1 MRTTLLD
8 EVNTALSEARKY
20 GLEAEV
26 VTEFIEQYE
35 IACKAEGAAAT
46 MWPTAVIWDASLAE
60 WDCEPVVQKM
70 LTKKKKGTEWKY

>member
-1 MRTTLLD
+1 MRTTLY
-8 EVNTALSEARKY
+8 EVNEALSEARKY

-26 VTEFIEQYE
+26 VMEFIGQYE
-35 IACKAEGAAAT
+35 IACKVEGTAAT
-46 MWPTAVIWDASLAE
+46 MRPTAVIWDASLGE